1 MRQRQR
7 GLLRYVVCAAIGAV
21 FVSAALA
28 APPET
33 YAGKPVRAERWTI
46 SGGSIETFYAT
57 DDGFIP
63 MSTDRVTINFMGP
76 SIYTPKDGQTPSY
89 VWRISL
95 AFADKA
101 MPRRVTMEDVTG
113 PEAQTLIVE
122 DDVSPPVL
130 MMVGDEGLSATQ
142 DLDWTAQSSE
152 SCDIV
157 RGNPCSAWMFS
168 GSIYYMRLRFTI
180 EYRDGSRE
188 TIYQGIKIET
198 AGLPAKLGL
207 GE

>member
-7 GLLRYVVCAAIGAV
+7 GLLRYVLGAVVGSV

-33 YAGKPVRAERWTI
+33 YAGKPVRAEQWTI
-46 SGGSIETFYAT
+46 SGGSTETFYAT

-76 SIYTPKDGQTPSY
+76 KIKKPKNGQTPSY
-89 VWRISL
+89 VWGISL
-95 AFADKA
+95 AFAGQA
-101 MPRRVTMEDVTG
+101 MPQRVTMEDVTG
-113 PEAQTLIVE
+113 PEAATLIVE
-122 DDVSPPVL
+122 DDVRPPVL

-142 DLDWTAQSSE
+142 DVDWTAQSSE
-152 SCDIV
+152 PCDIV
-157 RGNPCSAWMFS
+157 RGNACSAWMFF
-168 GSIYYMRLRFTI
+168 GDTYYMRLRFTI

-188 TIYQGIKIET
+188 TIYQGIKLET